1 MTPLGRD
8 LVSDADRTP
17 FYLLPRSRQ
26 RLLFPFSLTRCSLL
40 SALCFCCSQLS
51 ALCAY
56 CSLRFALIALCSL
69 LSARCSLRFAL
80 CALLFGG
87 VPAPGRGCGC
97 GRCARVPAPTLMG
110 VVHRDSSHR
119 GAMDHEQATADYC
132 ARHNI
137 TYSAYVTKRG
147 NTRQMGGFLDEIRAR
162 FIGSL
167 RHTDAPCVTPCVTP
181 CVRPSVS
188 APKQTRSAWPLF
200 TPQTERLSRTRY
212 SPLGG
217 LSHIDLLHSPEVLAV
232 GKQHNKSAAQVRP
245 SPCTPAVHLRSQGQ
259 GRPTPA

>member
-1 MTPLGRD
+1 MP
-8 LVSDADRTP
+8 
-17 FYLLPRSRQ
+17 
-26 RLLFPFSLTRCSLL
+26 FPFSLTLCSLFSARCSLFSALCALLLLLSALCALRSLLFALCSLRFVRCSLL
-40 SALCFCCSQLS
+40 SALCS
-51 ALCAY
+51 LC
-56 CSLRFALIALCSL
+56 
-69 LSARCSLRFAL
+69 FAL

-97 GRCARVPAPTLMG
+97 GCGRCARVPAPTLTG

-119 GAMDHEQATADYC
+119 GAMHHEQATADYC